1 MSVINITREA
11 KDPEEESA
19 VLRPTTSSSS
29 SVVTISPSLAAW
41 RAYQDSRRNSTASTL
56 TMISTAKPPRSAM
69 INYGNVGSFSQSLET
84 EKPLVSTVESKPSIG
99 IRQALISTQITPGTS
114 CHEVEISSD
123 DVEKGLKL
131 LLEKIQEVHG
141 GRGKVKKRKN
151 AKYSVKF
158 VGPERVTKMLD
169 TVLRD
174 IEDLQKKGNEW
185 KFCQKIEES
194 IL

>member
-1 MSVINITREA
+1 M
-11 KDPEEESA
+11 
-19 VLRPTTSSSS
+19 
-29 SVVTISPSLAAW
+29 
-41 RAYQDSRRNSTASTL
+41 
-56 TMISTAKPPRSAM
+56 
-69 INYGNVGSFSQSLET
+69 
-84 EKPLVSTVESKPSIG
+84 STVESKPSIG